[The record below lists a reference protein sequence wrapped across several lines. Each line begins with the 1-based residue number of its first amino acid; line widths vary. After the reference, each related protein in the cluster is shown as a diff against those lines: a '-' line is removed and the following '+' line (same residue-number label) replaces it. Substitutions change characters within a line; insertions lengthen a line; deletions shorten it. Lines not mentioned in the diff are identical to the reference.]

1 MRSKNTLMLALSL
14 AAATLGAGCGTV
26 PLTQAEQSMPGVQ
39 GASRRLPGSTAR
51 IYNEAKM
58 VLARMGFTIVSE
70 RENRLINGKIE
81 LPQKPEPVHINL
93 LMLGGDRVYVR
104 LYNLTEAEKEK
115 MTEKIFRKIWHA
127 IKGTPDEEERRKR
140 RK

>member
-14 AAATLGAGCGTV
+14 GVATLGAGCGTV
-26 PLTQAEQSMPGVQ
+26 PLTQAEQDMPGVQ

-51 IYNEAKM
+51 IYNEAKA

-81 LPQKPEPVHINL
+81 LPRKPEPVHINL
-93 LMLGGDRVYVR
+93 LMLGGDRVYVQ

-115 MTEKIFRKIWHA
+115 MTEKIFLKIRHA
-127 IKGTPDEEERRKR
+127 IKGVPDEEERRKR
-140 RK
+140 QK